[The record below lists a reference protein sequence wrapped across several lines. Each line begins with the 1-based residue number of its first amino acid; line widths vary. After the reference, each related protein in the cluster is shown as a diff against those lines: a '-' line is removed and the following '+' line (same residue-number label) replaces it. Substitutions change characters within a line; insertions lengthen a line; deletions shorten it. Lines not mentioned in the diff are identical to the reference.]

1 MTQESPMLYKLGETP
16 DEVHINSVE
25 ENKNTALSLVTQARH
40 SIDIFSQDMDTE
52 IYNNDEFEQ
61 AIFKLAKRH
70 PMTKIRV
77 LTQDSTKAIQ
87 NGHRLIKLAQTL
99 TSSVFIHSI
108 PQEFK
113 DEQCAFLVVDQ
124 QGLLY
129 RVTATDRNYKAN
141 FSFMAPQRA
150 KKLTDFFN
158 EVWEHSTPD
167 IQSRRIYV

>member
-16 DEVHINSVE
+16 DEVHIDSVA
-25 ENKNTALSLVTQARH
+25 ENKNTALSLVTQAHH
-40 SIDIFSQDMDTE
+40 SIDIFSQDMDAE
-52 IYNNDEFEQ
+52 IYNNDEFERS
-61 AIFKLAKRH
+61 IFKLAKRH
-70 PMTKIRV
+70 PETKIRV

-99 TSSVFIHSI
+99 TSSVFIHNI

-129 RVTATDRNYKAN
+129 RVTATNRNYKAS